1 MKVNRI
7 RDASGKPKGFAFV
20 EYGDAE
26 SVLRCLE
33 VVNGVSLVGRDG
45 ESKNLMVKADAK
57 VRERLDAH
65 EASRMKSSV
74 CTFSS
79 TSSFLPLTLESTATG

>member
-1 MKVNRI
+1 MLTACCQTVGSVLKVNRI

-33 VVNGVSLVGRDG
+33 LVNGVSLVGGDG
-45 ESKNLMVKADAK
+45 ETKTLMVKADAK
-57 VRERLDAH
+57 VRERLDTH

-74 CTFSS
+74 GS
-79 TSSFLPLTLESTATG
+79 